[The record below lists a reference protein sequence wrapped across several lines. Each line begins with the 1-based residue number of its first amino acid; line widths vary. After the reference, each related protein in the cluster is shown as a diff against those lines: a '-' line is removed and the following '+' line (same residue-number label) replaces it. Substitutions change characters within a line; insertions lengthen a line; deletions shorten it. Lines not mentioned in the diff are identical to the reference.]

1 MMNLTPLSYPVRV
14 APVQGPAPIA
24 PSNLKPGYVLG
35 FFLFMLMNAV
45 LFMRP
50 TEIFPDYLYV
60 QTYQVLI
67 VACLVCSFPVVLQ
80 QLSQRA
86 LVPQPV
92 TVCVLGLVL
101 AIALSHST
109 RFAFEDAFDSSL
121 EFGKVA
127 LYYLLLVGLVR
138 SPKRLQHFLA
148 WLVVFMLVQTFMAV
162 LQYHGVIENR
172 NFTTL
177 KEEKFGSTVIRGI
190 EYNYRLCGSGIFHN
204 PNEICYALGMVM
216 MICLYYTTGRASFL
230 IRIFY
235 LAAFVFFGYAIIL
248 TLSRGGFLGLVFGL
262 MTFLLA
268 RFGWR
273 KALPLAAVLLPIVF
287 FIFAGRSTNVFDV
300 SSDTAQNRIQLWND
314 ALILFLRVPIFGLG
328 TGLFR
333 EQVGLVVHNSYLQ
346 AYTELGFFGG
356 MLFVGAFYIV
366 LLDLH
371 RLRSAQDQIT
381 DPELRRLRPYLMGL
395 VGGFMGCMMSMSV
408 TDMLPTYT
416 VLGIVVVYLRVLN
429 IRPPLPK
436 LLEFNGGLVGRLV
449 LVSMLTLVAFRLYVS
464 FTFVVG

>member
-1 MMNLTPLSYPVRV
+1 
-14 APVQGPAPIA
+14 
-24 PSNLKPGYVLG
+24 
-35 FFLFMLMNAV
+35 
-45 LFMRP
+45 
-50 TEIFPDYLYV
+50 
-60 QTYQVLI
+60 
-67 VACLVCSFPVVLQ
+67 
-80 QLSQRA
+80 
-86 LVPQPV
+86 
-92 TVCVLGLVL
+92 
-101 AIALSHST
+101 
-109 RFAFEDAFDSSL
+109 
-121 EFGKVA
+121 
-127 LYYLLLVGLVR
+127 
-138 SPKRLQHFLA
+138 
-148 WLVVFMLVQTFMAV
+148 
-162 LQYHGVIENR
+162 
-172 NFTTL
+172 
-177 KEEKFGSTVIRGI
+177 
-190 EYNYRLCGSGIFHN
+190 
-204 PNEICYALGMVM
+204 
-216 MICLYYTTGRASFL
+216 
-230 IRIFY
+230 
-235 LAAFVFFGYAIIL
+235 
-248 TLSRGGFLGLVFGL
+248 

-273 KALPLAAVLLPIVF
+273 KALPLGAVLLPIVF
-287 FIFAGRSTNVFDV
+287 VIFAGRSTNVFDV

-371 RLRSAQDQIT
+371 RLRSVQDQIT

-416 VLGIVVVYLRVLN
+416 VLGIVVVYLRVLD